1 MKLIMDEKNPPF
13 IPMTI
18 DASVFITGI
27 ILFVIIYIVTFL
39 LLKRRGS
46 NKLYL
51 KSLIISIS
59 MTIIVMLT
67 WIFFC
72 LQFIFEN

>member
-1 MKLIMDEKNPPF
+1 MKIIMDKENSPF
-13 IPMTI
+13 IPITI
-18 DASVFITGI
+18 DASVSITGI

-51 KSLIISIS
+51 KTLIISIS

-67 WIFFC
+67 WIFLFA
-72 LQFIFEN
+72 IHI